1 MQTIGLTGGIG
12 SGKSVISKILTSL
25 NYPVFNSDLEAK
37 RILVNDDLAIK
48 EMKQTFGNQV
58 YMSNGALDRTYLSNL
73 IFSNSEA
80 RIKMNAIV
88 HPKVRKAFESYCAKQ
103 QSTLV
108 FNEAAI
114 LFETGSYKNF
124 DLNILVTAP
133 EALRIA
139 RVIERDGVEES
150 VVKARIA
157 AQWTDEEK
165 SKLAD
170 YTIIND
176 GKESVIQQLE
186 EILNEI
192 T

>member
-37 RILVNDDLAIK
+37 QILVKDDLAIA
-48 EMKQTFGNQV
+48 EMKETFGEQV
-58 YMSNGALDRTYLSNL
+58 YLTSGELDRTYLSNL
-73 IFSNSEA
+73 IFSDNEA
-80 RIKMNAIV
+80 RTKMNAIV
-88 HPKVRKAFESYCAKQ
+88 HPKVRKAFNLFCAKQ
-103 QSTLV
+103 QSSLV

-124 DLNILVTAP
+124 DLNILVSAP
-133 EALRIA
+133 EELRLA
-139 RVIERDGVEES
+139 RVIARDGAEES
-150 VVKARIA
+150 FVKARIA
-157 AQWTDEEK
+157 AQWEDEEK

-176 GKESVIQQLE
+176 GKEPVIHQLE
-186 EILNEI
+186 KILNEI

>member
-48 EMKQTFGNQV
+48 EMKQTFGDQV

-103 QSTLV
+103 QSSLV